1 VSGHDGVNGNG
12 ATAAPSGPRVALVL
26 PGGGARGAYEVGALS
41 VLLPLL
47 EARGERPVILCG
59 TSVGAINATALG
71 ATADR
76 SAAEAVASLESHWRE
91 MRKGNVIKPVVGPGL
106 PLTALRMLGEALEVP
121 GVRLAGLLDPAPLR
135 RSLDRWIDW
144 DALHRNVRTG
154 TIESACVVAT
164 SLARSGP
171 VAFVDSARRVPASRP
186 ADPLQYVPAVLDGE
200 HVRASAA
207 IPVLFPPVE
216 VEHPAPVAGYYVDGG
231 TRMNAPVAPAV
242 ALGADR
248 VVVIGFQPFRGRIE
262 PGSATAPGAPRLA
275 DVASNIIDGLLVDQ
289 VVDDLHRLAT
299 INSFVVDTHGP
310 SGPRGAADAYRAAR
324 GRRPYRKISYAL
336 VAPERRGELAAVA
349 DEVFDKRYAGLKGWL
364 RPDYPFMSRLLGGGR
379 SPSRGELLSFLLF
392 DEEHVER
399 LFEMGARDA
408 RRWLDRHPSVWC
420 SDAAHDFDID
430 TSAIAHLRER
440 EALDEWRTLR
450 RR

>member
-1 VSGHDGVNGNG
+1 MSVNGFNG
-12 ATAAPSGPRVALVL
+12 HAPSRPRVALVL

-41 VLLPLL
+41 VILPVL
-47 EARGERPVILCG
+47 EARDERPVILCG

-76 SAAEAVASLESHWRE
+76 PAEEAVASLIEHWRGL
-91 MRKGNVIKPVVGPGL
+91 RKGDVIRSVVGPGL

-121 GVRLAGLLDPAPLR
+121 GVRLSGLLDPAPLK

-144 DALHRNVRTG
+144 DALHRNVRHNV
-154 TIESACVVAT
+154 IESVCVVAT

-171 VAFVDSARRVPASRP
+171 VAFVDSALRVPPSRP
-186 ADPLQYVPAVLDGE
+186 ADPLQYVPAMLDSE

-216 VEHPAPVAGYYVDGG
+216 IEHPAPLAGHYVDGG
-231 TRMNAPVAPAV
+231 TRLNSPVSPAL

-248 VVVIGFQPFRGRIE
+248 VVVIGFQPFRARME
-262 PGSATAPGAPRLA
+262 PGSASGAGAPRLA
-275 DVASNIIDGLLVDQ
+275 DVAANIIDGLLVDQ

-299 INSFVVDTHGP
+299 INSFMVDAP
-310 SGPRGAADAYRAAR
+310 GAGNGGGSPNAYRAAR
-324 GRRPYRKISYAL
+324 GRKPYRKISYAL
-336 VAPERRGELAAVA
+336 VAPERRGELAQIA
-349 DEVFDKRYAGLKGWL
+349 DEVFDDKYAGWQGWK

-392 DEEHVER
+392 DEDHVDR
-399 LFEMGARDA
+399 LVELGRRDA
-408 RRWLDRHPSVWC
+408 RRWLERHPNVWC
-420 SDAAHDFDID
+420 SDAGHDFDID
-430 TSAIAHLRER
+430 ATAVASLRER
-440 EALDEWRTLR
+440 EALDEWRELR
-450 RR
+450 RRP

>member
-1 VSGHDGVNGNG
+1 VS
-12 ATAAPSGPRVALVL
+12 AFAAESPRVAIVL

-71 ATADR
+71 AVADR
-76 SAAEAVASLESHWRE
+76 PADEAVEVLLAQWRG
-91 MRKGNVIKPVVGPGL
+91 MRKGDVIKPLVGPGL
-106 PLTALRMLGEALEVP
+106 GWTALRMLGEALEVP
-121 GVRLAGLLDPAPLR
+121 GVRVAGLLDPAPLR
-135 RSLDRWIDW
+135 RSLDRWVDW

-154 TIESACVVAT
+154 VIESACVVAT

-171 VAFVDSARRVPASRP
+171 VAFVDSVRRVPASRP

-216 VEHPAPVAGYYVDGG
+216 VESPLPVAGHYVDGG
-231 TRMNAPVAPAV
+231 TRLNAPVAPAL

-248 VVVIGFQPFRGRIE
+248 VVVIGFQPFQSRLDPAVG
-262 PGSATAPGAPRLA
+262 GVGAPRLA
-275 DVASNIIDGLLVDQ
+275 DVAANILDGLLVDQ

-299 INSFVVDTHGP
+299 INSFIVDAPPG
-310 SGPRGAADAYRAAR
+310 RGAADAYRAAR
-324 GRRPYRKISYAL
+324 GRKPYKKISYAL
-336 VAPERRGELAAVA
+336 VAPERRGELAAIA
-349 DEVFDKRYAGLKGWL
+349 DDVFDRRYAGMKGWL

-399 LFEMGARDA
+399 LIDLGRRDA
-408 RRWLDRHPSVWC
+408 RRWLERHPSVWC